1 MEIFTQLLW
10 KYVNNQHEDSL
21 QTTKTVQIHLLFALC
36 VEMDPLSLIS
46 TRRFQFGVIKGSL
59 CLTFGSKDFLSSD
72 LDGADTLW
80 LVFISSSLFFPL
92 QGHRKS
98 RRAEQHL
105 TCNTRPCLHG
115 PGNPRYA
122 PTKAA
127 TAGTGESRCA
137 GRDRKGSQH
146 GHRRVSTPVPQ
157 PTVELLNEKLP
168 TGQKSLRQDRRSR
181 WVRICATQSCSTTT
195 CTCHRV
201 CATVLR
207 RIKTFIKLS
216 KHVFGAHRN
225 NDERR
230 WNFGLP
236 GPRMLCVAKSLW
248 RAKNT
253 QHSTIY
259 HRLAWRSSANVH
271 KSRFDWWI
279 MKMGG
284 FWISL
289 DSGFVRIRKSASSHL
304 SLFIAFVF
312 GTTTRCLGWSLRL
325 VGSLLQYPEICIT
338 FYDDI
343 WLGHSVTGQM
353 FADASSTE
361 PNPSTR
367 VYQIFTSVP
376 ATMTIILMAMHEQK
390 HFVLLLLCN
399 RSLNGAGWRER
410 PNNYRICNEMLIV
423 PICF

>member
-1 MEIFTQLLW
+1 MCAHISIVCIHFQARLLINCHSSPLGLQPSINFIKYCLPAHFMLSFESSTRNILFTCLFTLVFLHSTRVTFLRVFVESINNTQKVNLWDLEIFTQLLW

-181 WVRICATQSCSTTT
+181 
-195 CTCHRV
+195 
-201 CATVLR
+201 
-207 RIKTFIKLS
+207 
-216 KHVFGAHRN
+216 
-225 NDERR
+225 
-230 WNFGLP
+230 
-236 GPRMLCVAKSLW
+236 
-248 RAKNT
+248 
-253 QHSTIY
+253 
-259 HRLAWRSSANVH
+259 
-271 KSRFDWWI
+271 
-279 MKMGG
+279 
-284 FWISL
+284 
-289 DSGFVRIRKSASSHL
+289 
-304 SLFIAFVF
+304 
-312 GTTTRCLGWSLRL
+312 
-325 VGSLLQYPEICIT
+325 
-338 FYDDI
+338 
-343 WLGHSVTGQM
+343 
-353 FADASSTE
+353 
-361 PNPSTR
+361 
-367 VYQIFTSVP
+367 
-376 ATMTIILMAMHEQK
+376 
-390 HFVLLLLCN
+390 
-399 RSLNGAGWRER
+399 
-410 PNNYRICNEMLIV
+410 
-423 PICF
+423 